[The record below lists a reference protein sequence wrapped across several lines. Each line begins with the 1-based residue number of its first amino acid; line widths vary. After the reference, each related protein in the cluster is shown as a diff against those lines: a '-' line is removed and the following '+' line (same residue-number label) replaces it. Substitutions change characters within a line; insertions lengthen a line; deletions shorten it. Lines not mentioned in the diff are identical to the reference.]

1 MPPKNAVELYD
12 AQFARKQQSTG
23 LSPYIAPAQQQRTAP
38 QISPEVQKK
47 LLDALAKEAE
57 KARAREEERRKRD
70 PTYRPDAM
78 DLSYKQLKPFD
89 KYIDYYERLGVSEFA
104 SEGELKAAFK
114 GLSLQLHPDK
124 QSGKT
129 DAEAATAKARYFEVV
144 DAFTVLIDLPTRRV
158 YDQQRDKRAAAEDA
172 GLADAGKC
180 DKPPPTCVDVPV
192 SIEQVY
198 KGARLHV
205 QFARSY
211 FAGTKYERVER
222 EEIFTLKVNR
232 GEPEGATYW
241 HRSQGDVGREG
252 RTQAD

>member
-47 LLDALAKEAE
+47 LLAALAKEAE

-192 SIEQVY
+192 SIEQVCLGY
-198 KGARLHV
+198 DLGECARDC
-205 QFARSY
+205 
-211 FAGTKYERVER
+211 GTLQH
-222 EEIFTLKVNR
+222 TL
-232 GEPEGATYW
+232 GEGLRHTAAHSGEGLQHT
-241 HRSQGDVGREG
+241 STPPG
-252 RTQAD
+252 